1 MSCMTTF
8 GHSFRPTMSKSWTF
22 VLDLKV
28 KVFDT
33 SAAYNKF
40 LGTIFLFL
48 VALALLGKLI
58 PGKGFQY
65 LRVIFVFGVK
75 VDAVCYH
82 LLESG
87 KMKSK
92 SLINSLLGAK
102 KCCLSRSLWDLTNHC
117 VYEYETPHLTNMQL
131 SGFGIYPW
139 GWAQRLG

>member
-1 MSCMTTF
+1 M
-8 GHSFRPTMSKSWTF
+8 
-22 VLDLKV
+22 LDLIFLLLLTQLKV

-48 VALALLGKLI
+48 AALALLGKLI

-82 LLESG
+82 LWKVE
-87 KMKSK
+87 
-92 SLINSLLGAK
+92 
-102 KCCLSRSLWDLTNHC
+102 R
-117 VYEYETPHLTNMQL
+117 
-131 SGFGIYPW
+131 
-139 GWAQRLG
+139 

>member
-8 GHSFRPTMSKSWTF
+8 GHSCRPTMSKSWTF

-48 VALALLGKLI
+48 VGLALLGKLI

-102 KCCLSRSLWDLTNHC
+102 KCCLSRSL
-117 VYEYETPHLTNMQL
+117 
-131 SGFGIYPW
+131 
-139 GWAQRLG
+139 